1 MNLIDR
7 LAEDMKAAMKNK
19 DKVRLSTIRMVRTA
33 IKNMEIDK
41 KQALSDEDVLALFN
55 RELKQRRD
63 SLQAF
68 EQAGRAD
75 LIEGVKEEIHVL
87 EEYLPEQ
94 LNDEDLQTIIQ
105 EVIAELGA
113 TSKADMGKVM
123 GSVLPKVQGRA
134 DGKRI
139 NAIVQVLLTK

>member
-7 LAEDMKAAMKNK
+7 LAEDMKVAMKNK